1 MKSKRVRK
9 AKGIK
14 VYPATYSAPN
24 RQSPNTLNHLFTLP
38 SDSHQKFGLNLIG
51 DQSIISPIRAAK
63 QAKQTAW
70 RLSDGGAGPP

>member
-24 RQSPNTLNHLFTLP
+24 RHLFTLP